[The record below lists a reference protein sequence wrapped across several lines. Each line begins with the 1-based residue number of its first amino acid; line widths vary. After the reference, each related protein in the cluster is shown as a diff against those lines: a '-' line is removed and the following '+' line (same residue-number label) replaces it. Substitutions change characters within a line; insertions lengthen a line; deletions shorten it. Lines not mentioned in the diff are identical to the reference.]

1 VTYTAPSPP
10 SLLVHGAQYP
20 SRSESHTM
28 RYWPIGHAAVE
39 QSLQVLP
46 KRNLPISQVGLSTSD
61 LRPESFSS
69 GKAPRA
75 QRDLGA
81 QEAGNDQYFWI
92 PALTASEYCG
102 AATCGSAGSH
112 LSLPGRV
119 TVLASQRTQTHADN
133 MRVPAGLV
141 RTANARSFWLPL
153 LGGETAS
160 PSSDSTPPG
169 VGPYCTATPPAA
181 PPPPTPPPP
190 PAAALMTVVPPPP
203 PFARR
208 CGGGCCLRP

>member
-1 VTYTAPSPP
+1 MGRTGPAANLGVQQSGTCSGQASGSSSEHLTYSHPVSELPGVTYTAPSPP

-81 QEAGNDQYFWI
+81 Q
-92 PALTASEYCG
+92 
-102 AATCGSAGSH
+102 
-112 LSLPGRV
+112 
-119 TVLASQRTQTHADN
+119 
-133 MRVPAGLV
+133 
-141 RTANARSFWLPL
+141 
-153 LGGETAS
+153 
-160 PSSDSTPPG
+160 
-169 VGPYCTATPPAA
+169 
-181 PPPPTPPPP
+181 
-190 PAAALMTVVPPPP
+190 
-203 PFARR
+203 
-208 CGGGCCLRP
+208 